1 MRSKHRN
8 WQTSMEI
15 RMERIELGRRRL
27 EAKRYELK
35 GIWRITKNE
44 EKHVIRFNYLDYP
57 TVTSDLKKVSSTN
70 YQLYAKLNTTRI
82 NKRFKRWGWI
92 IKICLDYD
100 RQSENTTI
108 CPVSFV
114 AKKKK
119 NIRKP
124 LSLSL
129 WFLFLSLSRSRW
141 RSVFPKWR
149 IIGE

>member
-15 RMERIELGRRRL
+15 RMERIELGRKRL

-70 YQLYAKLNTTRI
+70 YRLYAKLNTTRI